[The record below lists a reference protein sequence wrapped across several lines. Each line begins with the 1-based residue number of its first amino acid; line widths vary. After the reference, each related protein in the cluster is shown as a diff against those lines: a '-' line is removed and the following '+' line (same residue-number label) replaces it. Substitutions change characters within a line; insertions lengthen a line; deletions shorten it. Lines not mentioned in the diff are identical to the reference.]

1 MGKYIPPEKM
11 TVEQIQ
17 ANIDERFQ
25 VWNHIAQNGCS
36 DPGWPDGVNMNLVRN
51 HIIYYYGLLHE
62 RQAAQ
67 VQISLFDIPARTP
80 ERSIPPEVPD
90 NYMVAGCEHSHRLDK
105 FRWGDKLV
113 WGKKGEYSA

>member
-62 RQAAQ
+62 RQTAQ
-67 VQISLFDIPARTP
+67 VQISLFDIPASAQ
-80 ERSIPPEVPD
+80 ERPIPPEVPD
-90 NYMVAGCEHSHRLDK
+90 NYMVAGCERSHRLDK
-105 FRWGDKLV
+105 SRWGDKLV